1 MPATTV
7 VISFISYYTF
17 LEPHLLLY
25 LVCFFRTNRVELECG
40 IFFFSSDRVTLL
52 HIVPFL
58 VRRVR
63 IYIYLRPVRPAPTR
77 PDPTRFN

>member
-63 IYIYLRPVRPAPTR
+63 IYIYILASRPSC
-77 PDPTRFN
+77 PDPTRPYPL